1 VAGRGAKRNST
12 KSSNLINSVP
22 VTVLAGPLRSPVL
35 EGPSQHSVLIV
46 EDDREAREM
55 MALFLAFCGYAVHV
69 AADGFEAID
78 IAVRFRPAIILM
90 DLMMPRMDGWEATR
104 RLKADPWTRAIP
116 IIALSAHSHVDEDY
130 LARDAGCQAFI
141 SKPCDLDYLATMLR
155 DFFDRRPRSPGMI
168 IH

>member
-1 VAGRGAKRNST
+1 VAGRCAKRNST
-12 KSSNLINSVP
+12 KRSILINSVR
-22 VTVLAGPLRSPVL
+22 VTVLAGSLRLPVL
-35 EGPSQHSVLIV
+35 VAPAEHSVLIV
-46 EDDREAREM
+46 EDECEAREM
-55 MALFLAFCGYAVHV
+55 MALFLAFCGYTVHV

-116 IIALSAHSHVDEDY
+116 IIALSANSHVDEDY

-141 SKPCDLDYLATMLR
+141 SKPCDLDYLATVLR
-155 DFFDRRPRSPGMI
+155 DFFERRPRSSGMI